1 MEQLEQRP
9 FLCVNFSVFCSRG
22 AVSRRE
28 AVRSQIQ
35 EKRKSFSLLLWS
47 SLEQCEKKRK
57 KFPILHW
64 SGMEQFKE
72 QRVSEKFFFA
82 PMEQSGAVFF
92 LVILTLFDFD
102 DRFFFIGADD
112 TCLFAIRSI
121 IPHDT

>member
-72 QRVSEKFFFA
+72 QLVVEFETYLNGQKIHHDDIAKGISE
-82 PMEQSGAVFF
+82 
-92 LVILTLFDFD
+92 ILHKS
-102 DRFFFIGADD
+102 IGDAMKN
-112 TCLFAIRSI
+112 IKISI
-121 IPHDT
+121 